1 MGAPGSEV
9 DGPHCEEF
17 AAPQEGV
24 GGSWDWQSLDKDP
37 AEGQGTDMPGAHT
50 ITTDRRRELA
60 DFLRGRR
67 TRTSPS
73 ITRLAG
79 LPVGRR
85 RRTPGLRREELAQ
98 LAGLSVDWYTRL
110 EQGRDVHPS
119 RETLEAIARVLQLDD
134 DERGHLFYLA
144 RPEHVR
150 DPRPPSSA
158 RQEKPEPAM
167 VRALQAMGTPALVM
181 SPRFDVLA
189 WNEPV
194 ERLLVPFGERA
205 PGERN
210 LLWMGFHDEALR
222 ARYADLPTVEK
233 ESVAAF
239 RFNAGAFVG
248 DPDFDTLI
256 TRMLETSES
265 FRLLWARHEVRA
277 KTGGLKAFRTD
288 GEPLVLEW
296 YSLASTTATQQQL
309 VYYVTRTG
317 AAPSDE
323 ARLARWLARP

>member
-1 MGAPGSEV
+1 
-9 DGPHCEEF
+9 
-17 AAPQEGV
+17 
-24 GGSWDWQSLDKDP
+24 
-37 AEGQGTDMPGAHT
+37 MPGAHT

-67 TRTSPS
+67 TRTAPS
-73 ITRLAG
+73 VAKLAG
-79 LPVGRR
+79 ISGGRR

-119 RETLEAIARVLQLDD
+119 RETLEAIARVLELDD

-150 DPRPPSSA
+150 DPRPPSSV
-158 RQEKPEPAM
+158 RQERAEPSM
-167 VRALQAMGTPALVM
+167 VRALQALGTPALVM

-189 WNEPV
+189 WNDLV
-194 ERLLVPFGERA
+194 ERLLVPFGERP

-210 LLWMGFHDEALR
+210 LLWLSFHDAALR
-222 ARYADLPTVEK
+222 ARYADIATVEK

-248 DPDFDTLI
+248 DSDFDALI
-256 TRMLETSES
+256 AEMLTTSES

-277 KTGGLKAFRTD
+277 KTGGTKAFRTE
-288 GEPLVLEW
+288 GEPLLLDW
-296 YSLASTTATQQQL
+296 HSLASTTATQQQL
-309 VYYVTRTG
+309 IYYVTRAG
-317 AAPSDE
+317 ADPSDE
-323 ARLARWLARP
+323 ARLARLLART